1 MKKRNIRLASLLLS
15 STLLIGGTTTSV
27 FAAGNSDSA
36 KSTTNTTVDSEDS
49 DLPLAGVTRSLLD
62 LLNSTESV
70 AETETEQKD
79 TVKAEKELLAVAQ
92 VNQSVYV
99 RKEASTKSEYVG
111 RLYNNNVATVLET
124 LDGWYKI
131 KSGNVKGY
139 VSADYVVVGDEDL
152 LKKAGTKLA
161 EVKTETLRVRKDSSE
176 KAGVVTL
183 VAEGQQLKVK
193 STKDNGWVKI
203 KTDDGE
209 GYVSSDYVSVF
220 TKYTYGET
228 KKEEQARLA
237 KEAAER
243 ENNDGGSSN
252 GGSSNGGSSNG
263 GGKHYNAPN
272 GMSGQAVANFACQFV
287 GRPYKW
293 GGSSLTNGADC
304 SGFVMAVYAKF
315 GVSLPHSSGAMRS
328 CGYGVSKYK
337 MQPGDIVCFPGHV
350 GIYIGGGTMVDA
362 NSSKTGIKYTAV
374 KLSRVVCARRIF

>member
-1 MKKRNIRLASLLLS
+1 MNKRNIRLASLLLS
-15 STLLIGGTTTSV
+15 STLLFGGTTTSA
-27 FAAGNSDSA
+27 FAASNIDDA
-36 KSTTNTTVDSEDS
+36 KSTTNTTVNSEDS
-49 DLPLAGVTRSLLD
+49 DLPLAGVSRSLLD
-62 LLNSTESV
+62 LLSSSESTV
-70 AETETEQKD
+70 ETEKKD

-99 RKEASTKSEYVG
+99 RKKASTKSEYVG

-152 LKKAGTKLA
+152 LKKAGTRLA

-243 ENNDGGSSN
+243 ENNN

-272 GMSGQAVANFACQFV
+272 GKSGQAVANFACQFV

-315 GVSLPHSSGAMRS
+315 GVSLPHSSSAMRG

>member
-1 MKKRNIRLASLLLS
+1 MKKRTIRLASLLLS
-15 STLLIGGTTTSV
+15 STLLFGGTTTSA
-27 FAAGNSDSA
+27 FAASNIDDA
-36 KSTTNTTVDSEDS
+36 KSTTNTTVNSEDS
-49 DLPLAGVTRSLLD
+49 DLPLAGVSRSLLD
-62 LLNSTESV
+62 LLSSSESTV
-70 AETETEQKD
+70 ETEKKD

-99 RKEASTKSEYVG
+99 RKKASTKSEYVG

-152 LKKAGTKLA
+152 LKKAGTRLA

-243 ENNDGGSSN
+243 ENNN
-252 GGSSNGGSSNG
+252 GRSSNGGSSNG

-272 GMSGQAVANFACQFV
+272 GKSGQAVANFACQFV

-315 GVSLPHSSGAMRS
+315 GVSLPHSSSAMRG

>member
-15 STLLIGGTTTSV
+15 STLLFGGTTTSA
-27 FAAGNSDSA
+27 FAASNIDDA
-36 KSTTNTTVDSEDS
+36 KSTTNTTVNSEDS
-49 DLPLAGVTRSLLD
+49 DLPLAGVSRSLLD
-62 LLNSTESV
+62 LLSSSESTV
-70 AETETEQKD
+70 ETEKKD

-99 RKEASTKSEYVG
+99 RKKASTKSEYVG

-152 LKKAGTKLA
+152 LKKAGTRLA

-243 ENNDGGSSN
+243 ENNNGGSSN

-315 GVSLPHSSGAMRS
+315 GVSLPHSSSAMRG

>member
-15 STLLIGGTTTSV
+15 STLLFGGTTTSA
-27 FAAGNSDSA
+27 FAASNIDDA
-36 KSTTNTTVDSEDS
+36 KSTTNTTVNSEDS
-49 DLPLAGVTRSLLD
+49 DLPLAGVSRSLLD
-62 LLNSTESV
+62 LLSSSESTV
-70 AETETEQKD
+70 ETEKKD

-99 RKEASTKSEYVG
+99 RKKASTKSEYVG

-152 LKKAGTKLA
+152 LKKAGKRLA

-243 ENNDGGSSN
+243 ENNN

-272 GMSGQAVANFACQFV
+272 GKSGQAVANFACQFV

-315 GVSLPHSSGAMRS
+315 GVSLPHSSSAMRG

>member
-1 MKKRNIRLASLLLS
+1 MKKRTIRLASLLLS
-15 STLLIGGTTTSV
+15 STLLFGGTTTSA
-27 FAAGNSDSA
+27 FAASNIDDA
-36 KSTTNTTVDSEDS
+36 KSTTNTTVNSEDS
-49 DLPLAGVTRSLLD
+49 DLPLAGVSRSLLD
-62 LLNSTESV
+62 LLSSSESTV
-70 AETETEQKD
+70 ETEKKD

-99 RKEASTKSEYVG
+99 RKKASTKSEYVG

-152 LKKAGTKLA
+152 LKKAGTRLA

-243 ENNDGGSSN
+243 ENNNGGSSN
-252 GGSSNGGSSNG
+252 GGSSNSGSSNG

-315 GVSLPHSSGAMRS
+315 GVSLPHSSSAMRG

>member
-15 STLLIGGTTTSV
+15 STLLFGGTTTSA
-27 FAAGNSDSA
+27 FAASNSDDA
-36 KSTTNTTVDSEDS
+36 KSTTNATVNSEDS
-49 DLPLAGVTRSLLD
+49 DLPLAGVSRSLLD
-62 LLNSTESV
+62 LLSSSESTV
-70 AETETEQKD
+70 ETEKKD

-99 RKEASTKSEYVG
+99 RKKASTKSEYVG

-152 LKKAGTKLA
+152 LKKAGTRLA

-243 ENNDGGSSN
+243 ENNN

-272 GMSGQAVANFACQFV
+272 GKSGQAVANFACQFV

-315 GVSLPHSSGAMRS
+315 GVSLPHSSSAMRG

>member
-15 STLLIGGTTTSV
+15 STLLFGGTTTSA
-27 FAAGNSDSA
+27 FAASNIDDA
-36 KSTTNTTVDSEDS
+36 KSTTNTTVNSEDS
-49 DLPLAGVTRSLLD
+49 DLPLAGVSRSLLD
-62 LLNSTESV
+62 LLSSSESTV
-70 AETETEQKD
+70 ETEKKD

-99 RKEASTKSEYVG
+99 RKKASTKSEYVG

-152 LKKAGTKLA
+152 LKKAGTRLA

-243 ENNDGGSSN
+243 ENNN
-252 GGSSNGGSSNG
+252 GGSSTGGSSNG

-315 GVSLPHSSGAMRS
+315 GVSLPHSSSAMRG

>member
-15 STLLIGGTTTSV
+15 STLLFGGTTTSA
-27 FAAGNSDSA
+27 FAASNIDDA
-36 KSTTNTTVDSEDS
+36 KSTTNTTVNSEDS
-49 DLPLAGVTRSLLD
+49 DLPLAGVSRSLLD
-62 LLNSTESV
+62 LLSSSESTV
-70 AETETEQKD
+70 ETEKKD

-99 RKEASTKSEYVG
+99 RKKASTKSEYVG

-152 LKKAGTKLA
+152 LKKAGTRLA

-243 ENNDGGSSN
+243 ENNNGGSSN
-252 GGSSNGGSSNG
+252 GGSSNSGSSNG

-315 GVSLPHSSGAMRS
+315 GVSLPHSSSAMRG

>member
-1 MKKRNIRLASLLLS
+1 MKKRTIRLASLLLS
-15 STLLIGGTTTSV
+15 STLLFGGTTTSA
-27 FAAGNSDSA
+27 FAASNIDDA
-36 KSTTNTTVDSEDS
+36 KSTTNTTVNSEDS
-49 DLPLAGVTRSLLD
+49 DLPLAGVSRSLLD
-62 LLNSTESV
+62 LLSSSESTV
-70 AETETEQKD
+70 ETEKKD

-99 RKEASTKSEYVG
+99 RKKASTKSEYVG

-131 KSGNVKGY
+131 KSGNVNGY

-152 LKKAGTKLA
+152 LKKAGTRLA

-243 ENNDGGSSN
+243 ENNN

-272 GMSGQAVANFACQFV
+272 GKSGQAVANFACQFV

-315 GVSLPHSSGAMRS
+315 GVSLPHSSSAMRG

>member
-15 STLLIGGTTTSV
+15 STLLFGGTTTSA
-27 FAAGNSDSA
+27 FAASNSDDA
-36 KSTTNTTVDSEDS
+36 KSTTNATVNSEDS
-49 DLPLAGVTRSLLD
+49 DLPLAGVSRSLLD
-62 LLNSTESV
+62 LLSSSESTV
-70 AETETEQKD
+70 ETEKKD

-99 RKEASTKSEYVG
+99 RKKASTKSEYVG

-152 LKKAGTKLA
+152 LKKAGKRLA

-243 ENNDGGSSN
+243 ENNN

-263 GGKHYNAPN
+263 GGKHDNAPN
-272 GMSGQAVANFACQFV
+272 GKSGQAVANFACQFV

-315 GVSLPHSSGAMRS
+315 GVSLPHSSSAMRG

>member
-1 MKKRNIRLASLLLS
+1 MKKRTIRLASLLLS
-15 STLLIGGTTTSV
+15 STLLFGGTTTSA
-27 FAAGNSDSA
+27 FAASNIDDA
-36 KSTTNTTVDSEDS
+36 KSTTNTTVNSEDS
-49 DLPLAGVTRSLLD
+49 DLPLAGVSRSLLD
-62 LLNSTESV
+62 LLSSSESTV
-70 AETETEQKD
+70 ETEKKD

-99 RKEASTKSEYVG
+99 RKKASTKSEYVG

-152 LKKAGTKLA
+152 LKKAGTRLA

-243 ENNDGGSSN
+243 ENNN

-272 GMSGQAVANFACQFV
+272 GKSGQAVANFACQFV

-315 GVSLPHSSGAMRS
+315 GVSLPHSSSAMRG

>member
-15 STLLIGGTTTSV
+15 STLLFGGTTTSA
-27 FAAGNSDSA
+27 FAASNSDDA
-36 KSTTNTTVDSEDS
+36 KSTTNATVNSEDS
-49 DLPLAGVTRSLLD
+49 DLPLAGVSRSLLD
-62 LLNSTESV
+62 LLSSSESTV
-70 AETETEQKD
+70 ETEKKD

-99 RKEASTKSEYVG
+99 RKKASTKSEYVG

-152 LKKAGTKLA
+152 LKKAGKRLA

-243 ENNDGGSSN
+243 ENNN

-263 GGKHYNAPN
+263 GGKHHNAPN
-272 GMSGQAVANFACQFV
+272 GKSGQAVANFACQFV

-315 GVSLPHSSGAMRS
+315 GVSLPHSSSAMRG

>member
-15 STLLIGGTTTSV
+15 STLLFGGTTTSA
-27 FAAGNSDSA
+27 FAASNSDDA
-36 KSTTNTTVDSEDS
+36 KSTTNTTVNSEDS
-49 DLPLAGVTRSLLD
+49 DLPLAGVSRSLLD
-62 LLNSTESV
+62 LLSSSESTV
-70 AETETEQKD
+70 ETEKKD

-99 RKEASTKSEYVG
+99 RKKASTKSEYVG

-152 LKKAGTKLA
+152 LKKAGTRLA

-243 ENNDGGSSN
+243 ENNN

-315 GVSLPHSSGAMRS
+315 GVSLPHSSSAMRG

>member
-152 LKKAGTKLA
+152 LKKAGTRLA

>member
-15 STLLIGGTTTSV
+15 STLLFGGTTTSA
-27 FAAGNSDSA
+27 FAASNIDDA
-36 KSTTNTTVDSEDS
+36 KSTTNTTVNSEDS
-49 DLPLAGVTRSLLD
+49 DLQLAGVSRSLLD
-62 LLNSTESV
+62 LLSSSESTV
-70 AETETEQKD
+70 ETEKKD

-99 RKEASTKSEYVG
+99 RKKASTKSEYVG

-152 LKKAGTKLA
+152 LKKAGTRLA

-243 ENNDGGSSN
+243 ENNN

-272 GMSGQAVANFACQFV
+272 GKSGQAVANFACQFV

-315 GVSLPHSSGAMRS
+315 GVSLPHSSSAMRG

>member
-15 STLLIGGTTTSV
+15 STLLFGGTTTSA
-27 FAAGNSDSA
+27 FAASNSDDA
-36 KSTTNTTVDSEDS
+36 KSTTNATVNSEDS
-49 DLPLAGVTRSLLD
+49 DLPLAGVSRSLLD
-62 LLNSTESV
+62 LLSSSESTV
-70 AETETEQKD
+70 ETEKKD

-99 RKEASTKSEYVG
+99 RKKASTKSEYVG

-152 LKKAGTKLA
+152 LKKAGKRLA

-243 ENNDGGSSN
+243 ENNN

-315 GVSLPHSSGAMRS
+315 GVSLPHSSSAMRG

>member
-15 STLLIGGTTTSV
+15 STLLFGGTTTSA
-27 FAAGNSDSA
+27 FAASNSDDA
-36 KSTTNTTVDSEDS
+36 KSTTNATVNSEDS
-49 DLPLAGVTRSLLD
+49 DLPLAGVSRSLLD
-62 LLNSTESV
+62 LLSSSESTV
-70 AETETEQKD
+70 ETEKKD

-99 RKEASTKSEYVG
+99 RKKASTKSEYVG

-152 LKKAGTKLA
+152 LKKAGTRLA

-243 ENNDGGSSN
+243 ENNNGGSSN

-315 GVSLPHSSGAMRS
+315 GVSLPHSSSAMRG

>member
-15 STLLIGGTTTSV
+15 STLLFGGTTTSA
-27 FAAGNSDSA
+27 FAASNIDDA
-36 KSTTNTTVDSEDS
+36 KSTTNTTVNSEDS
-49 DLPLAGVTRSLLD
+49 DLPLAGVSRSLLD
-62 LLNSTESV
+62 LLSSSESTV
-70 AETETEQKD
+70 ETEKKD

-99 RKEASTKSEYVG
+99 RKKASTKSEYVG

-152 LKKAGTKLA
+152 LKKAGTRLA

-228 KKEEQARLA
+228 KKEEQARLS

-243 ENNDGGSSN
+243 ENNN

-272 GMSGQAVANFACQFV
+272 GKSGQAVANFACQFV

-315 GVSLPHSSGAMRS
+315 GVSLPHSSSAMRG

>member
-15 STLLIGGTTTSV
+15 STLLFGGTTTSA
-27 FAAGNSDSA
+27 FAASNSDDA
-36 KSTTNTTVDSEDS
+36 KSTTNATVNSEDS
-49 DLPLAGVTRSLLD
+49 DLPLAGVSRSLLD
-62 LLNSTESV
+62 LLSSSESTV
-70 AETETEQKD
+70 ETEKKD

-99 RKEASTKSEYVG
+99 RKKASTKSEYVG

-152 LKKAGTKLA
+152 LKKAGKRLA

-243 ENNDGGSSN
+243 ENNN

-272 GMSGQAVANFACQFV
+272 GKSGQAVANFACQFV

-315 GVSLPHSSGAMRS
+315 GVSLPHSSSAMRG

>member
-15 STLLIGGTTTSV
+15 STLLFGGTTTSA
-27 FAAGNSDSA
+27 FAASNIDDA
-36 KSTTNTTVDSEDS
+36 KSTTNTTVNSEDS
-49 DLPLAGVTRSLLD
+49 DLPLAGVSRSLLD
-62 LLNSTESV
+62 LLSSSESTV
-70 AETETEQKD
+70 ETEKKD

-99 RKEASTKSEYVG
+99 RKKASTKSEYVG

-152 LKKAGTKLA
+152 LKKAGTRLA

-243 ENNDGGSSN
+243 ENNN

-272 GMSGQAVANFACQFV
+272 GKSGQAVANFACQFV

-315 GVSLPHSSGAMRS
+315 GVSLPHSSSAMRG

>member
-70 AETETEQKD
+70 AETESEQKD

>member
-15 STLLIGGTTTSV
+15 STLLFGGTTTSA
-27 FAAGNSDSA
+27 FAASNSDDA
-36 KSTTNTTVDSEDS
+36 KSTTNATVNSEDS
-49 DLPLAGVTRSLLD
+49 DLPLAGVSRSLLD
-62 LLNSTESV
+62 LLSSSESTV
-70 AETETEQKD
+70 ETEKKD

-99 RKEASTKSEYVG
+99 RKKASTKSEYVG

-152 LKKAGTKLA
+152 LKKAGTRLA

-243 ENNDGGSSN
+243 ENNN

-315 GVSLPHSSGAMRS
+315 GVSLPHSSSAMRG

>member
-79 TVKAEKELLAVAQ
+79 TVKAEEEVLAVAQ

-193 STKDNGWVKI
+193 STKENGWVKI
-203 KTDDGE
+203 KTNDGE